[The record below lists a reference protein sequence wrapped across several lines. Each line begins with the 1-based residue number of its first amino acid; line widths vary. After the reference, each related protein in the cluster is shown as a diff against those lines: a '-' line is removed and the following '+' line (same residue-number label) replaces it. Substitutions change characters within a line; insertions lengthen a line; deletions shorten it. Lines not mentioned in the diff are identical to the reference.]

1 MENRLAKGRFVGLGL
16 SLGSIECPVYL
27 PAGEEDDITT
37 RKQVFA
43 VENFGGTS
51 KKKLLLGPHRP
62 VHGRSDAGGDVA
74 FGCEVVDGCSHRP
87 IATLCSALGAAR
99 PANPCA
105 RRIQVRRCENAQ
117 GATEERREKT
127 GRCTDPLDVRH
138 QSDAT
143 KLGPVRE
150 TQ

>member
-51 KKKLLLGPHRP
+51 KKKLLLGGHIGLSMGARTLGETWPSVARWLT
-62 VHGRSDAGGDVA
+62 DAV
-74 FGCEVVDGCSHRP
+74 
-87 IATLCSALGAAR
+87 TAR
-99 PANPCA
+99 
-105 RRIQVRRCENAQ
+105 
-117 GATEERREKT
+117 
-127 GRCTDPLDVRH
+127 
-138 QSDAT
+138 
-143 KLGPVRE
+143 
-150 TQ
+150 